1 MDSMLRSVS
10 ELKTLAR
17 YKGSV
22 AQFRNSSELVKCCR
36 KHGFIADIKN
46 PSDIC
51 KSSFDEYYD
60 HLCCLAKKYLFE
72 HRELKYWEN
81 FAASASN
88 RKVHKLFHEYGVA
101 RGSGI
106 FSEEPEDRYNPR
118 ETNTKKITLEELYDV
133 YQIKFNFD
141 GSFQSFK
148 RQLQRTYGSY
158 AEFCLEKGLEINN
171 STWDSKETAIRVARK
186 LGNAEAVKTRCPSLL
201 KYLEEKGLLDE
212 AFSGG
217 AA

>member
-1 MDSMLRSVS
+1 MDSMLRSVA
-10 ELKTLAR
+10 ELKVLAG
-17 YKGSV
+17 YKGSL
-22 AQFRNSSELVKCCR
+22 AQFRSSKQLVTFCR
-36 KHGFIADIKN
+36 KNSVIADIKN

-51 KSSFDEYYD
+51 KSAFDEYYT
-60 HLCCLAKKYLFE
+60 HLCSLAKKYLFE
-72 HRELKYWEN
+72 HRELKFWDN

-88 RKVHKLFHEYGVA
+88 RKVQKLFHEYGVA

-106 FSEEPEDRYNPR
+106 FSEQPEDRYDPT

-148 RQLQRTYGSY
+148 RQIQRAYGSY
-158 AEFCLEKGLEINN
+158 AEFCLEKGLEINT

-186 LGNAEAVKTRCPSLL
+186 LGTPASVKTKCPSLL
-201 KYLEEKGLLDE
+201 KYLEDKGLVEE
-212 AFSGG
+212 AFAGG